1 MSVDQDIARTR
12 TTRRDQVLD
21 WVGTRR
27 DWRLMRPRRPLPPRP
42 GVHWIG
48 PLIVAAT
55 SLGTWGAFAGTA
67 GEDGDVSFA
76 LYIGS
81 VSIALMAWSFVLA
94 LRVGAFEGLFGGL
107 DRVYRTHRWCGAVA
121 VVAMYLHTSFVD
133 EPLDGIRGASRSV
146 ANSAEDLAGTAQTL
160 LYILVGVSLVRM
172 VPYRWWRHT
181 HKFLGVPF
189 VFASF
194 HFYTAEKPFATTSG
208 WGWYF
213 NVVMLAGIATWGLRV
228 VGLDRWRRGPRYRI
242 VSIGTDTAATDLR
255 LEACGRPLRHRPGQF
270 AFLRLEHRG
279 RGESHPFSFA
289 GPPRSRHARFVIRPL
304 GDWSDR
310 LASEIEPGDTVRVEG
325 PYGRFA
331 PLPRRAR
338 PTIWVA
344 GGVGI
349 TPFLS
354 AIDSAA
360 ARGVVPDLLY
370 AVRDADTAVAL
381 EELRD
386 HERAG
391 RLRLHLFASD
401 QGRRLT
407 PAAFADCLGDID
419 LRDAHIALCGP
430 QDLIATIAR
439 AAVDRGARHVEHE
452 DFDIRSGL
460 GPDWS
465 RRLDTLA
472 RALRQR
478 VQDRRVTG

>member
-1 MSVDQDIARTR
+1 MSVEQDLAPSRTPL
-12 TTRRDQVLD
+12 RDHVLE

-27 DWRLMRPRRPLPPRP
+27 DWRLVRPRRPLPLRP

-48 PLIVAAT
+48 PILVLVT
-55 SLGTWGAFAGTA
+55 TWGTWPAFAGTA
-67 GEDGDVSFA
+67 GEDGDVSFG

-81 VSIALMAWSFVLA
+81 VSILLMAWSFVLA

-107 DRVYRTHRWCGAVA
+107 DRVYRTHRWCGAAA
-121 VVAMYLHTSFVD
+121 VVAMYLHTSTID
-133 EPLDGIRGASRSV
+133 EPLDGIRGASRSI
-146 ANSAEDLAGTAQTL
+146 ADSAEDLAGTAQTL
-160 LYILVGVSLVRM
+160 LYILVGISLVRL
-172 VPYRWWRHT
+172 VPYRWWRHS
-181 HKFLGVPF
+181 HKLLGIPF
-189 VFASF
+189 MFASF

-213 NVVMLAGIATWGLRV
+213 NLVMLAGTAAWGLRV
-228 VGLDRWRRGPRYRI
+228 IGLDRWRRGPRYRV
-242 VSIGTDTAATDLR
+242 VSIDTGAGATDLR
-255 LEACGRPLRHRPGQF
+255 LEACARPLRHRPGQF
-270 AFLRLEHRG
+270 AFLRVERNG
-279 RGESHPFSFA
+279 WGEPHPFSFA
-289 GPPRSRHARFVIRPL
+289 GPPRTGRARFVIRPL

-310 LASEIEPGDTVRVEG
+310 LATAIEPGDVVRVEG

-331 PLPRRAR
+331 PLARGAR

-360 ARGVVPDLLY
+360 ARGVIPDLLY

-381 EELRD
+381 DELRE

-391 RLRLHLFASD
+391 RLRLHLFASSE
-401 QGRRLT
+401 GRRLT
-407 PAAFADCLGDID
+407 PEAFADLIGDID
-419 LRDAHIALCGP
+419 LGDVHIALCGP
-430 QDLIATIAR
+430 QDLIASIAR
-439 AAVDRGARHVEHE
+439 AAADHGARHIEHE

-465 RRLDTLA
+465 RRLDTLGR
-472 RALRQR
+472 RALERWR
-478 VQDRRVTG
+478 DRRATT